1 MNEEDRRQVVFLD
14 TNALHYM
21 HLYLMHACSERLYPF
36 CPNNGSADEARQH
49 LRIVASGNLRDSLS
63 KGLEAIVD
71 LSTTDSQVEYSPVSE
86 LELIAGRA
94 RGRAIEKTAKEG
106 IPDRMWTRFHGE
118 EISARL
124 NTEDLVE
131 IGTKITSLSTLL
143 DEAGVQATVS
153 NPDRVSD
160 VFDLAKRIGSLIYVG
175 FADSVIY
182 ASAVVAGADYLM
194 TFDDYLRKTVNR
206 IRTGPR
212 PYDDIKERLRIVVGE
227 ILLAD
232 AAGVTLPEATQRF
245 PPGRQ

>member
-21 HLYLMHACSERLYPF
+21 HLYLTHAYKEDLYPF
-36 CPNNGSADEARQH
+36 CPNDGAADEARQH
-49 LRIVASGNLRDSLS
+49 LRTVASGSLRGSLS

-71 LSTTDSQVEYSPVSE
+71 LSRTDSQVEYSPVSE

-94 RGRAIEKTAKEG
+94 RGRAIEKTAREG

-131 IGTKITSLSTLL
+131 IGTKIASLSTML

-153 NPDRVSD
+153 DPDRISD
-160 VFDLAKRIGSLIYVG
+160 VFDLAKRIGGLVYVG

-182 ASAVVAGADYLM
+182 ASALVAGADYLI
-194 TFDDYLRKTVNR
+194 TFDDYLGKTVNR
-206 IRTGPR
+206 IRTGPP
-212 PYDDIKERLRIVVGE
+212 PYDDIKKRLRTVVGE

-232 AAGVTLPEATQRF
+232 VASVTLPEAIRRF

>member
-21 HLYLMHACSERLYPF
+21 HLYLTFASDENLYPF
-36 CPNNGSADEARQH
+36 CPHDGSADEARQH
-49 LRIVASGNLRDSLS
+49 LRTVASGNLRSSLS

-94 RGRAIEKTAKEG
+94 RGRAIVKTATEG

-118 EISARL
+118 EISSRL

-131 IGTKITSLSTLL
+131 IGANIASLSTLL

-153 NPDRVSD
+153 DPDRVSD
-160 VFDLAKRIGSLIYVG
+160 VFDLAKRVGSLVYVG

-182 ASAVVAGADYLM
+182 ASALVAGADYLI

-206 IRTGPR
+206 IRTAPR
-212 PYDDIKERLRIVVGE
+212 PYDDLKKRLRTVVGE

-232 AAGVTLPEATQRF
+232 VALVTLPEATQRF

>member
-1 MNEEDRRQVVFLD
+1 MLFGLSDEQRVL
-14 TNALHYM
+14 ALIRSGS
-21 HLYLMHACSERLYPF
+21 LYLQF
-36 CPNNGSADEARQH
+36 CPIDGSSRSRLKH
-49 LRIVASGNLRDSLS
+49 LRTVESRNLRDSLR
-63 KGLEAIVD
+63 KGLDAIVD

-94 RGRAIEKTAKEG
+94 RGRAIEKTAQEG

-124 NTEDLVE
+124 STEDLVE
-131 IGTKITSLSTLL
+131 IGAKIASLSTLL

-153 NPDRVSD
+153 DPDRISD
-160 VFDLAKRIGSLIYVG
+160 VFDLAKRIGGLIYVG

-182 ASAVVAGADYLM
+182 ASALVAGADYLI
-194 TFDDYLRKTVNR
+194 TFDDYLKTTVNR
-206 IRTGPR
+206 IRTGPP
-212 PYDDIKERLRIVVGE
+212 PYDDIKNRLRTVVGE

-232 AAGVTLPEATQRF
+232 VAGVTLPEATRRF